1 MPMLRCYEA
10 TMIFKYI
17 VLILLLARH
26 PDPLLE
32 SVPIMSKQTEST
44 QALNFGFEVHNND
57 NTQTLALH
65 STSSLLFKAR
75 GFSVSLDILAHIP
88 QIPEVIHSKRKCPH
102 YHLKMYP
109 LPEVRHKN
117 EKLEGFSLLGPR
129 PDSAGIA
136 LCRISVA

>member
-1 MPMLRCYEA
+1 M
-10 TMIFKYI
+10 
-17 VLILLLARH
+17 LLLARH

-65 STSSLLFKAR
+65 STRSLLFKAR
-75 GFSVSLDILAHIP
+75 GFSVSFDILAHIP
-88 QIPEVIHSKRKCPH
+88 QIPDVIHSNRKSPH

-117 EKLEGFSLLGPR
+117 EKTRRIFTTWPR
-129 PDSAGIA
+129 A
-136 LCRISVA
+136 